1 MLSKALYNQTL
12 LRNSQLVTRNYTKV
26 LQKDTLSD
34 QVKNTEYAV
43 RGKIPLRGEEIQND
57 IRNGKGKYNFTTTT
71 SLNIGNPQAVGQ
83 GHITF
88 NREVLSCLINPAL
101 ITTDAISHD
110 AKERAILYR
119 KLLDTPM
126 GAYTSNSKGYQYAR
140 EKVAEF
146 INKRDNVTN
155 ADAKNIYLTNGAGE
169 GVKLVFNM
177 LIRGENDGIMIPIPQ
192 YPLYSALITLNGG
205 K

>member
-177 LIRGENDGIMIPIPQ
+177 LIRGGNDGIMIPIPQ

>member
-1 MLSKALYNQTL
+1 
-12 LRNSQLVTRNYTKV
+12 

-57 IRNGKGKYNFTTTT
+57 IRAGKGKYNFTSTT

-101 ITTDAISHD
+101 ISTDAISHD
-110 AKERAILYR
+110 ARERASQYR

-126 GAYTSNSKGYQYAR
+126 GAYTSNSKGFQYAR
-140 EKVAEF
+140 EKVAQF
-146 INKRDNVTN
+146 INKRDNVTD

-177 LIRGENDGIMIPIPQ
+177 LIRGGNDGIMIPIPQ

>member
-1 MLSKALYNQTL
+1 
-12 LRNSQLVTRNYTKV
+12 V

-57 IRNGKGKYNFTTTT
+57 LRTGKGKYNFTSTT

-83 GHITF
+83 GHLTF
-88 NREVLSCLINPAL
+88 NREVLSCLLNPAL
-101 ITTDAISHD
+101 LTTDAISHD
-110 AKERAILYR
+110 AIKRANKY
-119 KLLDTPM
+119 KLKLDTPM
-126 GAYTSNSKGYQYAR
+126 GAYTSNSKGFQYAR

-146 INKRDNVTN
+146 INKRDNVSN

-177 LIRGENDGIMIPIPQ
+177 LIRGGNDGVMIPIPQ

-205 K
+205 KQIPYFLDET